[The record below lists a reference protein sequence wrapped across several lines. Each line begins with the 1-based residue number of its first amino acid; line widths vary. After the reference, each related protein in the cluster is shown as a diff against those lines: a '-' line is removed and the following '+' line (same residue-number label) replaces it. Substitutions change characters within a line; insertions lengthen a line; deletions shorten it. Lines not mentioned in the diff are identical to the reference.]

1 MTDSTDTST
10 DICMLPAHEQGRRL
24 IEGELTA
31 TELLEAVLARI
42 ERHDPA
48 LNAVVS
54 LDEKKARKTAERAD
68 TALRRGEVRGPL
80 TGVPMTLKD
89 GWDIAGLRTTVGTP
103 VLDRMP
109 TADSTVARRLRFAG
123 ANLIG
128 HTNVAPFLA
137 DYVTDNEIFGRSS
150 NPWDTERTPGG
161 SSGGAAAAVAAGLS
175 PVEVAS
181 DLAGSVRLPAHFCG
195 VYGLMATEH
204 RIPTTGF
211 YAPPPR
217 PIRALGTSGPIARDL
232 DDLEIVLR
240 MISGP
245 DGFDSDVPVSPLG
258 TRRRRKLSSLKVA
271 VATSLPQTPT
281 AAGVV
286 RAQVERVAAGLSDNG
301 SKVAE
306 RLPAF
311 DWGASMDLF
320 GELLEA
326 QMGAFDPS
334 AELPDERRTLAWYLQ
349 ALSRRDEI
357 TGGWHEFFRDT
368 DVLIVPAALT
378 TAPRHPTGDTIEIDG
393 EHLPAYVQGAPLVFA
408 NIGGLTVLTAPAG
421 TDDDGM
427 PIGIQLVGPAWS
439 DLKLIDIAHELEQ
452 AGILPGF
459 TAPPGF

>member
-1 MTDSTDTST
+1 
-10 DICMLPAHEQGRRL
+10 MLPAHEQGRRL

-42 ERHDPA
+42 ERHNPV

-68 TALRRGEVRGPL
+68 TALRRGSVRGPL

-89 GWDIAGLRTTVGTP
+89 SWDVAGLRTTVGTP
-103 VLDRMP
+103 ILDRMA
-109 TADSTVARRLRFAG
+109 TADSTVAQRLKFAG
-123 ANLIG
+123 ANVIG

-137 DYVTDNEIFGRSS
+137 DYVSDNEIFGRSS
-150 NPWDTERTPGG
+150 NPWDVERTPGG

-175 PVEVAS
+175 AVEVAS
-181 DLAGSVRLPAHFCG
+181 DLAGSVRLPAHYCG
-195 VYGLMATEH
+195 LYGLMATEH
-204 RIPTTGF
+204 RIPGTGY

-217 PIRALGTSGPIARDL
+217 PIRVLGTFGPIARDL

-240 MISGP
+240 TVSGP

-271 VATSLPQTPT
+271 VATTLPETPP
-281 AAGVV
+281 AAAVV

-306 RLPAF
+306 RLPGF
-311 DWGASMDLF
+311 DWAASMELF
-320 GELLEA
+320 GELLDTI
-326 QMGAFDPS
+326 MGAFNPT
-334 AELPDERRTLAWYLQ
+334 AESPEERLGVAWYLQ

-357 TGGWHEFFRDT
+357 TGAWHEFFHDT
-368 DVLIVPAALT
+368 DVLLVPAALT
-378 TAPRHPTGDTIEIDG
+378 TAPKHPTDNTIEIDG
-393 EHLPAYVQGAPLVFA
+393 RQLPSYVQGAALVFA
-408 NIGGLTVLTAPAG
+408 NLGGLTVLNAPAG

-427 PIGIQLVGPAWS
+427 PIGIQIVGPAWS

-459 TAPPGF
+459 TPPPGF

>member
-1 MTDSTDTST
+1 MDL
-10 DICMLPAHEQGRRL
+10 CMLPAHEQGRRL
-24 IEGELTA
+24 IDGELTA

-42 ERHDPA
+42 EQHNPT

-54 LDEKKARKTAERAD
+54 LDEKKARKNAERAD

-89 GWDIAGLRTTVGTP
+89 GWDVAGMRTTVGTP
-103 VLDRMP
+103 MLDR
-109 TADSTVARRLRFAG
+109 TAAHDSTVAQRLRFAG

-150 NPWDTERTPGG
+150 NPWDTDRTPGG

-175 PVEVAS
+175 AVEIAS
-181 DLAGSVRLPAHFCG
+181 DLAGSVRLPAHMCG

-204 RIPTTGF
+204 RIPATGF
-211 YAPPPR
+211 FSPPPR
-217 PIRALGTSGPIARDL
+217 PLRALGTFGPMARDL
-232 DDLEIVLR
+232 EDLEIVLR

-271 VATSLPQTPT
+271 VATSLPGTPT
-281 AAGVV
+281 AATAV
-286 RAQVERVAAGLSDNG
+286 RSQVDRVAAGLTDNG

-306 RLPAF
+306 RLPDF
-311 DWGASMDLF
+311 DWDASMELF

-326 QMGAFDPS
+326 MMGAFDPS
-334 AELPDERRTLAWYLQ
+334 AELPDEQRSLAWYLE
-349 ALSRRDEI
+349 ALSRRDAI
-357 TGGWHEFFRDT
+357 AGAWHEFFRDS

-378 TAPRHPTGDTIEIDG
+378 TAPRHDAGDTLDIDG
-393 EHLPAYVQGAPLVFA
+393 EAVPAYAQGAPLVFA
-408 NIGGLTVLTAPAG
+408 NLGGLTVLNAPAG
-421 TDDDGM
+421 TDDGM

-459 TAPPGF
+459 TPPAGF